1 MTDRNQLMAV
11 LTEMVGKTMFRKNV
25 EIGPDDDLQATA
37 GLDSMGI
44 NEIAS
49 LLEEKYNIQFDDGDV
64 KEIKTLNTT
73 ADLLLRKIQEGQS
86 PVSP

>member
-11 LTEMVGKTMFRKNV
+11 LTEMVGRALFKKNV
-25 EIGPDDDLQATA
+25 QIGPDDHLQTQI

-49 LLEEKYNIQFDDGDV
+49 MLEDKYNIQFDDRDV

-73 ADLLLRKIQEGQS
+73 VDLLLRKIS
-86 PVSP
+86 RS